1 MLTTDEI
8 KLFLDLD
15 EASLQKRQARIGQ
28 NYYEGRHDILDY
40 RMFYYNDDG
49 KLVEDT
55 YRSNCKIPH
64 PFFTEL
70 VDQATQLIMS
80 DKDGFVFSDV
90 PELQA
95 ELDKYFNKNKKF
107 KSELSETITGLQTKG
122 CDYIH
127 AFFGKDD
134 RLHFENADSLG
145 VVEVEGRFA
154 DDGKDQV
161 IWKYMDRVDKDG
173 KIQFKVLNIDDE
185 NTYFYKQEDDGE
197 IVKDDGVRLNPKP
210 HRLYGNEK
218 GELYTKPFGFLP
230 FFRIDYNK
238 KQVSHLRSVKALI
251 DDYDI
256 MASSLTNNLIDFDT
270 PLHVVRGFEGDNLD
284 ELQKNI
290 KTKKL
295 IGVPDDGNAGV
306 QVYTVDIPY
315 QAREA
320 KLSLDERSIYK
331 FGMGL
336 NMSGLKDTSATTNI
350 AIKAAYALLEMRCS
364 KIIDRLE
371 MLLMDLVN
379 VVLDEIN
386 ETNETGYTAEQVYL
400 DITPELMTNAVE
412 NAQIELTQ
420 SQNKQ
425 VMIATL
431 LQLATYFDDET
442 LMQNIC
448 EVLDIEYEE
457 IKDKLPDFNEPAN
470 NLEGATNTLEV

>member
-1 MLTTDEI
+1 M
-8 KLFLDLD
+8 
-15 EASLQKRQARIGQ
+15 
-28 NYYEGRHDILDY
+28 
-40 RMFYYNDDG
+40 
-49 KLVEDT
+49 
-55 YRSNCKIPH
+55 
-64 PFFTEL
+64 
-70 VDQATQLIMS
+70 
-80 DKDGFVFSDV
+80 
-90 PELQA
+90 
-95 ELDKYFNKNKKF
+95 
-107 KSELSETITGLQTKG
+107 
-122 CDYIH
+122 
-127 AFFGKDD
+127 
-134 RLHFENADSLG
+134 
-145 VVEVEGRFA
+145 
-154 DDGKDQV
+154 
-161 IWKYMDRVDKDG
+161 
-173 KIQFKVLNIDDE
+173 
-185 NTYFYKQEDDGE
+185 
-197 IVKDDGVRLNPKP
+197 
-210 HRLYGNEK
+210 
-218 GELYTKPFGFLP
+218 
-230 FFRIDYNK
+230 
-238 KQVSHLRSVKALI
+238 
-251 DDYDI
+251 
-256 MASSLTNNLIDFDT
+256 
-270 PLHVVRGFEGDNLD
+270 
-284 ELQKNI
+284 
-290 KTKKL
+290 
-295 IGVPDDGNAGV
+295 

-350 AIKAAYALLEMRCS
+350 AIKAAYALLEMRCN

-412 NAQIELTQ
+412 NAQIALTQ